1 VNVLAAQFTQS
12 RIVLSPKPRGIHL
25 VTREI
30 VAGLPDLSRFRVGLA
45 HLFIEHTSASLALNE
60 NASPDVRTDLDGFL
74 DRLVPD
80 GTPHFRHTTE
90 GADDMPAHVK
100 AALLGSSLVLPI
112 RDGRLGLGTWQGVY
126 LCEHRDHGGSRR
138 VTATL
143 FGESKQESI

>member
-1 VNVLAAQFTQS
+1 
-12 RIVLSPKPRGIHL
+12 L

-45 HLFIEHTSASLALNE
+45 HLFIEHTSAALALNE
-60 NASPDVRTDLDGFL
+60 NASPDVRSDLDGFL

-80 GTPHFRHTTE
+80 GTPYFRHTIE

-126 LCEHRDHGGSRR
+126 LCEHRNQGGSRR

-143 FGESKQESI
+143 FGETKQGIE